1 MDDDRNLNDS
11 SDDAVSDNE
20 LRNRKPRECKTV
32 SRRLPEYIIRG
43 ILKLMLGLIL
53 LFLLLRVVTC
63 S

>member
-11 SDDAVSDNE
+11 SDDAVSDSG
-20 LRNRKPRECKTV
+20 LRDQKPRECKTV
-32 SRRLPEYIIRG
+32 NRRLPELIIKG